1 LAEPTEPTE
10 PTGSP
15 TALDADGRP
24 RHLVLVGLMGAGK
37 TTIGRRVA
45 ALLDRPF
52 LDADD
57 ELAERSGRTVRAWFE
72 EDGEQA
78 FRKAEAGF
86 LRTLL
91 DAHEPVVLATGGGVV
106 VAEENR
112 LRLTADDVTVVW
124 LHGEPAFLASRAK
137 PKDHRPLLADDPRTT
152 LERLFA
158 EREHWYREVADIV
171 IDVQPAFL
179 TESKPKD
186 RLAEE
191 VVAGIVR
198 CRDRTTS

>member
-1 LAEPTEPTE
+1 LAESTDP
-10 PTGSP
+10 
-15 TALDADGRP
+15 DASGRS

-52 LDADD
+52 VDADD
-57 ELAERSGRTVRAWFE
+57 ELAERSGRSVREWFE
-72 EDGEQA
+72 EDGEPI
-78 FRKAEAGF
+78 FRKAEAE
-86 LRTLL
+86 LLHTLL
-91 DAHEPVVLATGGGVV
+91 DAAEPVVVATGGGVV
-106 VAEENR
+106 IAEENR
-112 LRLTADDVTVVW
+112 RRLTADDVTVVW
-124 LHGEPAFLASRAK
+124 LHGEPAFLASRTK
-137 PKDHRPLLADDPRTT
+137 PKEHRPLLADDPRET
-152 LERLFA
+152 LQRLFA

-191 VVAGIVR
+191 VVAGIVHR
-198 CRDRTTS
+198 RDRTSS